1 MEPYNHSQFILK
13 PQLAEI
19 ELKVAS
25 FAALGD
31 SIVVYSIQ
39 NDFLNSLFMQLT
51 GAQEQKSKCICWML
65 AQYDLEYRRRR
76 FFDGW
81 NLSECSR
88 LSDKN
93 NVYGDLL
100 NQTRKVLPDYHIFA
114 DIPDKQV
121 FVQSL
126 HSKLYNIF
134 ENTNLVAQRK
144 HEYET
149 FKEIAQN
156 LNLSN
161 IDGENKLFKD
171 GETDIDKMKDNSPVL
186 LSAIYK
192 LLYVH
197 RNRNAH
203 NTISYQENL
212 PDIKNL
218 LNTNVQR
225 YSNIFLYI
233 AELVII
239 DELYMRVYRAYL
251 DTVNSL

>member
-1 MEPYNHSQFILK
+1 M
-13 PQLAEI
+13 
-19 ELKVAS
+19 
-25 FAALGD
+25 
-31 SIVVYSIQ
+31 
-39 NDFLNSLFMQLT
+39 
-51 GAQEQKSKCICWML
+51 
-65 AQYDLEYRRRR
+65 R
-76 FFDGW
+76 
-81 NLSECSR
+81 
-88 LSDKN
+88 
-93 NVYGDLL
+93 
-100 NQTRKVLPDYHIFA
+100 
-114 DIPDKQV
+114 
-121 FVQSL
+121 
-126 HSKLYNIF
+126 SKLYNIF
-134 ENTNLVAQRK
+134 DNTNLVAQRK

-149 FKEIAQN
+149 FREIAQN

-197 RNRNAH
+197 RNSNAH